1 MIEVG
6 ALRDPQGALPSLPV
20 NFASSAVY
28 KIGLFLVTCVRRMQ
42 ERGDVVRWVNERGR
56 VGLFGC
62 VVEID
67 CTNHAGVTIQ
77 SPQVDIN
84 TVVAG
89 VGTRFLFHNGGRG
102 AEASL
107 ISPTGTRSVSLSY
120 YYTLCTFGIPDKD
133 PPAMTNATSFRAVLC
148 QTTFPPLA
156 GVWRKKSTQVWKARE
171 IIR

>member
-1 MIEVG
+1 MCEADAGARGRGPVG
-6 ALRDPQGALPSLPV
+6 KRERA
-20 NFASSAVY
+20 
-28 KIGLFLVTCVRRMQ
+28 RRVVWLCCT
-42 ERGDVVRWVNERGR
+42 EIDYYVRWP
-56 VGLFGC
+56 L
-62 VVEID
+62 

-133 PPAMTNATSFRAVLC
+133 SPCDDQRNFFSGSLVPDYFPPAGGRLAEEIDASMEGERNHSMRLC
-148 QTTFPPLA
+148 IGEYAWYWNNESLMID
-156 GVWRKKSTQVWKARE
+156 S
-171 IIR
+171 